1 MQKMRRIVLWGLVA
15 LCLCAACKR
24 NALQPRPTIP
34 LVESIVADTTGTA
47 RMVALA
53 GSLGPEGSIAIIGEP
68 SAALALAHR
77 FQGTDRMD
85 NVDGR
90 PRRDSL
96 PDFAGEVFSVILDV
110 YNAPYEHFFA
120 DGPDASDHVDSLR
133 EAAVRNALFAWDSTA
148 VRPAAKILIFTS
160 SLQAEYGLFDV
171 DTLQQLCG
179 GASILLSPA
188 SLLLDRAH
196 EKGARNLAVWTTRP
210 VRKSGA
216 WQSLLQQKGWADM
229 RLTVLSPT
237 SALDSRTELRELL
250 RQYQSEGRPLDA
262 LLIDN
267 YEADLTALDSEISFI
282 RQGITGEDA
291 TLGKMLSQDFFILD
305 PSSEIIQTTYGLL
318 RSRRLF
324 AHRIARPRL
333 QYYQVEESSEGEAQ
347 PVPVSATYVQN
358 TYVQNIH

>member
-1 MQKMRRIVLWGLVA
+1 MQNMRRIVLWGLVA

-68 SAALALAHR
+68 LAALALAHR

-96 PDFAGEVFSVILDV
+96 PDFAGEVFSVILDAF
-110 YNAPYEHFFA
+110 NGPYEHFFTE
-120 DGPDASDHVDSLR
+120 GPDAQERLDSLR
-133 EAAVRNALFAWDSTA
+133 ESAVRSALFAWDSTA

-160 SLQAEYGLFDV
+160 SLHAQFGLFDV

-188 SLLLDRAH
+188 NLLLESAH
-196 EKGARNLAVWTTRP
+196 EKGARNLAVWTTRT

-216 WQSLLQQKGWADM
+216 WQSLLQEKGWEDM
-229 RLTVLSPT
+229 RLTELSP
-237 SALDSRTELRELL
+237 SPALDSRTELREVL
-250 RQYQSEGRPLDA
+250 RQYQTEGRPLDA
-262 LLIDN
+262 LLVDS
-267 YEADLTALDSEISFI
+267 YEADINALGSEISFI
-282 RQGITGEDA
+282 RQGLTGEDA
-291 TLGKMLSQDFFILD
+291 SLAKMLSRDFFILD
-305 PSSEIIQTTYGLL
+305 PSSETIQTTYGLL

-324 AHRIARPRL
+324 AHHIARPRL
-333 QYYQVEESSEGEAQ
+333 LYYQVEESSEGEAQ
-347 PVPVSATYVQN
+347 LVPVSATYVQN